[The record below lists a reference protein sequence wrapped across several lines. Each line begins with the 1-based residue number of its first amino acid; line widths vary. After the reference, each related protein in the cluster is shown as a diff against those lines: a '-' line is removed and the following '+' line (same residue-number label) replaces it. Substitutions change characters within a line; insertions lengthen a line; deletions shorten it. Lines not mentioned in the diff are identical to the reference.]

1 MAIADRAVYPTQ
13 PHSLHHKIRSL
24 LSRAEATPIEGELL
38 ALIVPDSN
46 LLSGADV
53 AAQIYRLLEGRTYE
67 TVILISPSH
76 TGSFR
81 RMNICGIDRYKTP
94 LGDVPVNDQLRNEL
108 CDEDDDIYVDDEG
121 HFHTEGVDVQLP
133 FLQEVLPS
141 FDIVPIIMG
150 EESPEFCRE
159 LGSAVGEIMFNRK
172 ALVIATVDVVRAGQ
186 EEIERIGTHLAARD
200 VNRLMA
206 YLNSDDV
213 EIEGKGSLLVALI
226 AALSRRATDARVFA
240 FTPPKGEEPGA
251 LGAAIWRSA

>member
-24 LSRAEATPIEGELL
+24 LSRAAADPIEGELL

-46 LLSGADV
+46 LLSGSEV
-53 AAQIYRLLEGRTYE
+53 AATIYRLLEGRTYE
-67 TVILISPSH
+67 SVILISPSH

-94 LGDVPVNDQLRNEL
+94 LGEVEINDRLRNEL
-108 CDEDDDIYVDDEG
+108 CDEDDDIFVDDEG

-150 EESPEFCRE
+150 DESPEFCRE

-172 ALVIATVDVVRAGQ
+172 ALVIATVDVVRAG
-186 EEIERIGTHLAARD
+186 EEQIERIGSLLAARD
-200 VNRLMA
+200 VDRLMA

-226 AALSRRATDARVFA
+226 AALSRRATHAQLLAVSLPEDD
-240 FTPPKGEEPGA
+240 EPGA
-251 LGAAIWRSA
+251 MGAAIWRST